1 MEPDDRAGRPRL
13 LSGIGAVTIVMMICA
28 FFLCGIVNRLLA
40 RQMAN
45 AMFKRLTKRMLGNL
59 REAFLSR
66 TGRDVDMSTCRE
78 ADSFLSYTR
87 YSPGCRPRGV
97 TYSIIALSPPQD
109 LLLLEIRRL
118 ERFSTDLNE
127 VKIAGAIN
135 SALRPKRS
143 IHGVRYVCGRLLTP
157 DRISGNN

>member
-1 MEPDDRAGRPRL
+1 M
-13 LSGIGAVTIVMMICA
+13 TIVMMICA

-78 ADSFLSYTR
+78 ADGLLSYIR
-87 YSPGCRPRGV
+87 YPPGCRPRGV

-109 LLLLEIRRL
+109 LPLLEIRR
-118 ERFSTDLNE
+118 SNE
-127 VKIAGAIN
+127 ANALGAIS
-135 SALRPKRS
+135 SALRPKDLFAVSDMSVDGFSHRIEYPES
-143 IHGVRYVCGRLLTP
+143 TYV
-157 DRISGNN
+157 SKM